1 VVEYVVVELELC
13 HRGYHMVACLA
24 SDRSYA
30 WCYGREKSDGYRVSQ
45 ASYTTPCCV
54 LVVPEYIKS
63 IILSKSRAK
72 KKLQQ
77 KNQCSTCTNKGTV
90 QWGSCPM
97 KDSHSRGGE
106 TPYYKPLEVVG
117 IVFVVFTSKDEH
129 RAIPNFCVCT
139 VPHPRRFHGLRPE
152 GLDGQSLSRG
162 WVPVLP

>member
-1 VVEYVVVELELC
+1 
-13 HRGYHMVACLA
+13 MVACLA

-63 IILSKSRAK
+63 IILSKSRANK
-72 KKLQQ
+72 KTAAKEPVFHLHQQ
-77 KNQCSTCTNKGTV
+77 G
-90 QWGSCPM
+90 
-97 KDSHSRGGE
+97 HSSVGFMPDEQPQPRLFSVFGE
-106 TPYYKPLEVVG
+106 TPLKVVG

-162 WVPVLP
+162 WVLP